1 MQTLE
6 HTAPARPPAPKLLVQ
21 PASHC
26 TSSVV
31 LSALCVDLT
40 GWPEGWCTRAD
51 WLDAGGP
58 IDATDHLPMG
68 GAWSHQYLQAH
79 VLGGSVPRA
88 GALA

>member
-1 MQTLE
+1 MQTPE
-6 HTAPARPPAPKLLVQ
+6 HSVAAGPPAPNLLVQ
-21 PASHC
+21 PASAC
-26 TSSVV
+26 TSSSTPAA
-31 LSALCVDLT
+31 LSVDLK
-40 GWPEGWCTRAD
+40 GWPEGWCTTAD